1 MAFPSPFELIPY
13 FATKKK
19 KKVILEPFIVKGRKR
34 RRRKVSL
41 FPSMKI
47 FLFSFLQLL
56 FSFHLAFVLQ
66 NLTNNLGSLAIRLE
80 QLLALLALLL
90 DAVVLVEELLKEGL
104 LVQLADKAVLD
115 DVLAVVDEEVH
126 DGLGDLVGDGLADD
140 VEVG

>member
-1 MAFPSPFELIPY
+1 
-13 FATKKK
+13 
-19 KKVILEPFIVKGRKR
+19 
-34 RRRKVSL
+34 
-41 FPSMKI
+41 MKI